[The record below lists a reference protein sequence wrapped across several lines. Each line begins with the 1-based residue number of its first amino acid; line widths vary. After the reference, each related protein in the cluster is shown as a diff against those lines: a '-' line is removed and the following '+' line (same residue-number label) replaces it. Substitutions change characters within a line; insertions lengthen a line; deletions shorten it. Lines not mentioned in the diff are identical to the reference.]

1 MQKRQAVLSRNPTGS
16 ISLSFMLIK
25 YLKIFLIRITYEYQV
40 FLHIKI
46 SKLPVPCHQCIAD
59 ILMLLRNLGGHAFL
73 AHRRHKAADGRGCLH
88 AVELVK
94 PLKKHRVVGGRYDG
108 PVEFPVLIAL

>member
-73 AHRRHKAADGRGCLH
+73 AHRRHKAADGREMCIRDRSQAYCGISPVV
-88 AVELVK
+88 AVS
-94 PLKKHRVVGGRYDG
+94 RYVYRSNTG
-108 PVEFPVLIAL
+108 